1 MLGFTK
7 FTGEWRTTELNPDK
21 ILVDYT
27 YTLHAPNL
35 LLFPLNYLFARLFW
49 KRYMAQVLRNVQQ
62 LAETN
67 EPYQFA

>member
-1 MLGFTK
+1 
-7 FTGEWRTTELNPDK
+7 
-21 ILVDYT
+21 VDYT
-27 YTLHAPNL
+27 YTLHAHNL